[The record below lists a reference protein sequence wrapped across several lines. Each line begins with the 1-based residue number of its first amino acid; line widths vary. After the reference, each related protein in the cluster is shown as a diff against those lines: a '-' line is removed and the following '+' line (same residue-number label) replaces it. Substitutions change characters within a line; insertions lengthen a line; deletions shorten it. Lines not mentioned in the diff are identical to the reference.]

1 MPSSRSIDHSSV
13 KTAPQQQSADSPLKS
28 HIARSTIIKT
38 VVIAVVVAALL
49 GYLGWDIITNG
60 PLMRLFSPENQ
71 ENLQNAIASWG
82 FFAPTLYILLQIV
95 QTVVAPIPGQ
105 VVGGIGGYLFGIWGV
120 LWTLIGT
127 LIGCYVV
134 FRLARRFGRPL
145 LEKLF
150 KKSALAN
157 FDFIINA
164 KSASLIVF
172 AIFLLPGFPDDIVC
186 YIAGLTKLPMRRLLV
201 LVALGR
207 LPTIVLTNLI
217 GAGVSDNLAMAGL
230 ASLAG
235 VVVLAVVTWKR
246 EWFMKLF
253 KGQLGKSRT
262 KKSAKTQTSQ
272 AKTAAKS
279 DHTKSDH
286 PKAD

>member
-1 MPSSRSIDHSSV
+1 M
-13 KTAPQQQSADSPLKS
+13 KS